1 MSILVTGGAGFIGSH
16 LVKKLLKQ
24 NKKVICVDDF
34 NSYYNPGYKRENIQ
48 EFLGNKNLVSSK
60 IERLKLYKQDI
71 CDLEGLDK
79 IFKENKI
86 DTIVHLAAR
95 AGVRPSIENPLLYYQ
110 VNVMGTVNLLEM
122 AKKYNVK
129 NFVFASSSSVYGNNE
144 KIPFSEDDRVDNPIS
159 PYAASKK
166 SGELICHTYYDL
178 YDINIACLR
187 FFTVYGPK
195 GRPDMAP
202 YKFTELIS
210 RGEEIQM
217 YGDGSTFRDYT
228 YVDDI
233 VSGVL
238 ASVEYIK
245 KNNQVSSSDGGSR
258 YEIFN
263 LGNSK
268 IVELKYLI
276 ETIEKEV
283 GKKAKIKKM
292 PIQAG
297 DVDKTYADLSKS
309 CKFLG
314 YEPKINIEEG
324 IKRFVKWYKINRI
337 K

>member
-1 MSILVTGGAGFIGSH
+1 MSTLVTGGAGFIGSH
-16 LVKKLLKQ
+16 VVKKLLKQ
-24 NKKVICVDDF
+24 NKKVICIDNFCASLGVLSERGGNGF
-34 NSYYNPGYKRENIQ
+34 YSPKYKHENIE
-48 EFLGNKNLVSSK
+48 EFLNNDNF
-60 IERLKLYKQDI
+60 KLYKQDI
-71 CDLEGLDK
+71 CDLKGLDK
-79 IFKENKI
+79 IFKENEI

-95 AGVRPSIENPLLYYQ
+95 AGVRSSIENPLLYYQ

-166 SGELICHTYYDL
+166 SGELICHTYCDL
-178 YDINIACLR
+178 YNINIACLR

-210 RGEEIQM
+210 EGKEIQM

-233 VSGVL
+233 VSGIL
-238 ASVEYIK
+238 SSIEYL
-245 KNNQVSSSDGGSR
+245 KNKRKV

-276 ETIEKEV
+276 KTIEKEV
-283 GKKAKIKKM
+283 GKKAKIRKM

-297 DVDKTYADLSKS
+297 DVDKTYADLLKS
-309 CKFLG
+309 RKLLG
-314 YEPKINIEEG
+314 YNPKVSIEEG
-324 IKRFVKWYKINRI
+324 IEKFVKWYKITRT